1 MMRLRPRHAL
11 LHILAREV
19 NLLGIGIDPL
29 LQCHAGLEQRQGGS
43 DVSGHHRH
51 RLAQSSYGLQDQRRV
66 QVMAPKTTKW

>member
-1 MMRLRPRHAL
+1 MMRLHPRHAL
-11 LHILAREV
+11 PHILAREV

-51 RLAQSSYGLQDQRRV
+51 R
-66 QVMAPKTTKW
+66 